1 MLQSMQQTTHRRCN
15 LDHLQ
20 CSYATLLQV
29 PHTIIQMLLLP
40 SQLARHLALELVEST
55 HVISHVI
62 QQHQG
67 RGTTQQ
73 GSPGMCPVAGSELT
87 IDNVS
92 LLLNSD
98 GDDSDFGLAAQPTL
112 VA

>member
-1 MLQSMQQTTHRRCN
+1 M
-15 LDHLQ
+15 
-20 CSYATLLQV
+20 
-29 PHTIIQMLLLP
+29 
-40 SQLARHLALELVEST
+40 
-55 HVISHVI
+55 ISHVI

-73 GSPGMCPVAGSELT
+73 DSPGTCSVVGSELT
-87 IDNVS
+87 IDDVS

-98 GDDSDFGLAAQPTL
+98 GDDSDFGPAAQPTL